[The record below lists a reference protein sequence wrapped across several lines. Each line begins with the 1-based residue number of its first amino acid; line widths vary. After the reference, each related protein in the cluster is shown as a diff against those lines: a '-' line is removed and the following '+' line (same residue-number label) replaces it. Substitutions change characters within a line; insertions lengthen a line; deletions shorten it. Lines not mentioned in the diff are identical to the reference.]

1 MKYSAICV
9 HDGEGVDDDS
19 DAGGQIIR
27 LDLNLLRPCCVAE
40 QAVVE
45 FCVPVV
51 SDSHL
56 IVLFVMTRAALPRRL
71 CATGCQFIELTYEW
85 FSRALRQ
92 KPWVVGEISHGHLVR
107 STCATW
113 CWIMPIPQRLRQ
125 LLFNTTSNICVII
138 LRLGMKGAKVLSNIF
153 CTSSVVASWH

>member
-1 MKYSAICV
+1 MALKYSAICV

-71 CATGCQFIELTYEW
+71 CATG
-85 FSRALRQ
+85 
-92 KPWVVGEISHGHLVR
+92 
-107 STCATW
+107 
-113 CWIMPIPQRLRQ
+113 
-125 LLFNTTSNICVII
+125 
-138 LRLGMKGAKVLSNIF
+138 
-153 CTSSVVASWH
+153 